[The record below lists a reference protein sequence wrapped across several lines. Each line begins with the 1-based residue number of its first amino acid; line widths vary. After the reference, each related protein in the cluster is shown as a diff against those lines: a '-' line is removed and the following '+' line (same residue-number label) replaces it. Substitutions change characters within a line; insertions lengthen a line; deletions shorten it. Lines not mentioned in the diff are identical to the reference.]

1 MEGQDGENCSDE
13 KTFQKVDNSR
23 RNAGGEERSYMV
35 S

>member
-1 MEGQDGENCSDE
+1 MAKIVRMR